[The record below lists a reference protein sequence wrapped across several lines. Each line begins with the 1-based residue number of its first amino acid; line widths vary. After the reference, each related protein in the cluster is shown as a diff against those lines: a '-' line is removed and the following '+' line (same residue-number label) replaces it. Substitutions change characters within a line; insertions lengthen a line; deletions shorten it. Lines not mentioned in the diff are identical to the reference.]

1 MKVVFATE
9 MRICNEITFFE
20 INLFQHTNLRSNK
33 VEAILY
39 SKRPHSLQKKRR
51 KKKQGKGFKRQK
63 RSGYLQ
69 KKPVQIKVEFTCK
82 LTTGYYSN

>member
-51 KKKQGKGFKRQK
+51 KKTKGRVLKGKKDPATFKK
-63 RSGYLQ
+63 
-69 KKPVQIKVEFTCK
+69 TC
-82 LTTGYYSN
+82 SD